1 MSSFEIK
8 IRVAYLLYW
17 PIFAAEIHSFE
28 GVCVCVCV
36 CVLEVVF
43 QLRVNAQSV

>member
-17 PIFAAEIHSFE
+17 PIFAAEIQSFE
-28 GVCVCVCV
+28 GVCECV
-36 CVLEVVF
+36 CVLEEVF
-43 QLRVNAQSV
+43 QPCVNAPSV

>member
-17 PIFAAEIHSFE
+17 PIFAAESQSFE
-28 GVCVCVCV
+28 AMCVYVCA
-36 CVLEVVF
+36 ESGVF
-43 QLRVNAQSV
+43 QPCVNAASI